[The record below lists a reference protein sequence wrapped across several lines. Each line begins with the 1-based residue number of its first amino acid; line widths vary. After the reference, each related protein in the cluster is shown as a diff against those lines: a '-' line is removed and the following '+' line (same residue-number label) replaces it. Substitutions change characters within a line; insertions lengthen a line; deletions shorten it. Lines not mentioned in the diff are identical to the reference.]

1 MTHSGE
7 RITHRDRITD
17 LLERKGMAR
26 LSEILET
33 GATAAA
39 VTRLEREGVV
49 MRLSRGLYQLAGSP
63 LDAHHALA
71 EAALLVPKGVIC
83 LLSALAYHELT
94 DRIPRRVWIAI
105 GRKDW
110 RPTVSHPPLR
120 IFHFSQEALTHL
132 VETRRIE
139 HVDVR
144 ITNPART
151 VVDCF
156 KYQSTVGRN
165 VAIEGLREILRAR
178 KATPA
183 ELHRAASE
191 MGQWPA
197 VQPYLEAMAQDG

>member
-1 MTHSGE
+1 MTHSRE
-7 RITHRDRITD
+7 ATTHRDRIVD
-17 LLERKGMAR
+17 LLEQRGMAR

-39 VTRLEREGVV
+39 VARLEREGVIL
-49 MRLSRGLYQLAGSP
+49 RLSRGLYQLAGGP
-63 LDAHHALA
+63 LDEHHALA

-110 RPTVSHPPLR
+110 RPTVSHPPLK
-120 IFHFSQEALTHL
+120 ILHFSQEALTQL

-139 HVDVR
+139 RVEVR
-144 ITNPART
+144 MTNPART

-156 KYQSTVGRN
+156 KYQAAVGRN

-183 ELHRAASE
+183 ELHRAATM
-191 MGQWPA
+191 MGQWR
-197 VQPYLEAMAQDG
+197 VIQPYLEAMAQDG

>member
-1 MTHSGE
+1 MMHSGE
-7 RITHRDRITD
+7 RTTHRDRIID
-17 LLERKGMAR
+17 LLKRNGMAR

-33 GATAAA
+33 GATSAA
-39 VTRLEREGVV
+39 VARLEREGVV

-110 RPTVSHPPLR
+110 RPTVSHPRMR
-120 IFHFSQEALTHL
+120 ILHFSEEALTHF

-139 HVDVR
+139 QVDVR
-144 ITNPART
+144 MTNPART

-165 VAIEGLREILRAR
+165 VAMEGLREALRTR
-178 KATPA
+178 KASPA
-183 ELHRAASE
+183 ELHRAASA
-191 MGQWPA
+191 MGQWP
-197 VQPYLEAMAQDG
+197 QIEPYLEAMSQ

>member
-1 MTHSGE
+1 MHSGE
-7 RITHRDRITD
+7 RTTHRDRIVD
-17 LLERKGMAR
+17 LLERNGMTR

-39 VTRLEREGVV
+39 VARLERDGVV

-120 IFHFSQEALTHL
+120 IVHFSEEALTNF

-139 HVDVR
+139 QVDVR

-165 VAIEGLREILRAR
+165 VAVEGMREVLRSR
-178 KATPA
+178 KASPA
-183 ELHRAASE
+183 DLHRAASA
-191 MGQWPA
+191 MGQWPQIEA
-197 VQPYLEAMAQDG
+197 YLEAMAQDG

>member
-1 MTHSGE
+1 MHSGE
-7 RITHRDRITD
+7 RTTHRDRIVD
-17 LLERKGMAR
+17 LLERNGMAR

-33 GATAAA
+33 GATSAA
-39 VTRLEREGVV
+39 VARLEREGVI
-49 MRLSRGLYQLAGSP
+49 MRLSRGLYQLSDSP

-120 IFHFSQEALTHL
+120 ILHFSEEALTQF

-139 HVDVR
+139 QVDVR
-144 ITNPART
+144 MTNPART

-165 VAIEGLREILRAR
+165 VAVEGLREVLRSR
-178 KATPA
+178 KASPA
-183 ELHRAASE
+183 DLHRAASE
-191 MGQWPA
+191 MGQWP
-197 VQPYLEAMAQDG
+197 QIEPYLEAMAQDG